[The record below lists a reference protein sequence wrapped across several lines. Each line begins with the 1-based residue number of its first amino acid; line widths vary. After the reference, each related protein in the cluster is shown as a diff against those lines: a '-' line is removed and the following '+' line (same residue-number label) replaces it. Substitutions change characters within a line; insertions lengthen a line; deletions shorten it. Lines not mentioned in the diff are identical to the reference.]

1 MSTEQEGIYSERQ
14 YHLFEDALRQICD
27 EARSMDEGLYNGSP
41 LIDNLRIARGFECL
55 IGSATEEPIS
65 LPCDL
70 CGEDEKC
77 EHDGMNRK

>member
-1 MSTEQEGIYSERQ
+1 
-14 YHLFEDALRQICD
+14 
-27 EARSMDEGLYNGSP
+27 MDEGLYNGSP

-55 IGSATEEPIS
+55 VGSATEEPIS

>member
-55 IGSATEEPIS
+55 VGSASAIS
-65 LPCDL
+65 
-70 CGEDEKC
+70 
-77 EHDGMNRK
+77 